1 MNWEGYSE
9 DLKSFEQHSLA
20 EFNLKCPTVQAEWG
34 KTCGEKGYNP
44 IAESYN
50 HEFLEASVRAQFVLL
65 CEPTS
70 IRARVYISS
79 LNLNFR

>member
-9 DLKSFEQHSLA
+9 NLKSFERQTLT
-20 EFNLKCPTVQAEWG
+20 EFNLKWTTVQAEWG
-34 KTCGEKGYNP
+34 KTCGQKGYNP

-50 HEFLEASVRAQFVLL
+50 HEFLEASVSAEFMWL

-70 IRARVYISS
+70 IRARVYRSS
-79 LNLNFR
+79 LILP

>member
-1 MNWEGYSE
+1 VNWKGYSE
-9 DLKSFEQHSLA
+9 DLKSFENHALA

-70 IRARVYISS
+70 IRARVYILQS
-79 LNLNFR
+79 FV